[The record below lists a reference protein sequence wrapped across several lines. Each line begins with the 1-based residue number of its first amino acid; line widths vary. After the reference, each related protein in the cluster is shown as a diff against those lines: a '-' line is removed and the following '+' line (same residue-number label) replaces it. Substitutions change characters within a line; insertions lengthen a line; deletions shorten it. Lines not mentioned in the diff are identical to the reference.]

1 MRRRRRS
8 GRVLGLSI
16 RALAGSSPACV
27 VHKEF
32 QEEMKDEIS
41 KAFGIPKKYVIP
53 ILKRINGRLFTLPEK
68 HVKIET

>member
-1 MRRRRRS
+1 MKRRRRRS

-27 VHKEF
+27 AHKEF
-32 QEEMKDEIS
+32 QEKMRDEIS

-53 ILKRINGRLFTLPEK
+53 ILKRVTLKDRLLYPK
-68 HVKIET
+68 NLL

>member
-1 MRRRRRS
+1 MKRRRRLS
-8 GRVLGLSI
+8 GRAPGLSL

-27 VHKEF
+27 AYKEF

-53 ILKRINGRLFTLPEK
+53 ILKRIKLEDRLLYLK
-68 HVKIET
+68 NLL